1 MRHDRP
7 ASSGNQPRIFHY
19 TVTEHYKAIVKD
31 GVIRPATEG
40 VPPDERPAVWF
51 SIHPTW
57 EPTATKALK
66 DRKTG
71 QAHRASWK
79 EMQQLGPVRI
89 EVGPDAAPH
98 GWDDYLR
105 LSGASVVTTRGLER
119 AATRWGA
126 NALQWRV
133 SFDPVPTQQWLEV
146 EQWSGKGW
154 EPIQRRS
161 PMLWNDPTVAF
172 ITGTEE
178 GWVRF
183 REARVVIAR
192 DRRTGQSRIAFG
204 RKEVER
210 IRDGGNEKL
219 QAFVVLYDPE
229 TDELERLAAACIAL
243 KGRHD
248 LT

>member
-1 MRHDRP
+1 M
-7 ASSGNQPRIFHY
+7 
-19 TVTEHYKAIVKD
+19 TEHYKAIVKD

-79 EMQQLGPVRI
+79 EMQQLEPVRI

-119 AATRWGA
+119 AARRWGA

-146 EQWSGKGW
+146 EQWSEKGW

-219 QAFVVLYDPE
+219 QAFVVLYDPD